1 MVKNSDIAFEFE
13 LFGEV
18 WKVYKTLLPVK
29 PGKDVDYW
37 EKAVQAVRGIME
49 KYPGQLAKDLSLAI
63 LGDLERRCK
72 EHENQNTGC

>member
-1 MVKNSDIAFEFE
+1 MVKNSEIEFEFK

-18 WKVYKTLLPVK
+18 WTVYKTLLPVK
-29 PGKDVDYW
+29 TGNDADYW
-37 EKAVQAVRGIME
+37 EKAIEAISGIME

-72 EHENQNTGC
+72 EKSLC